1 MAPADLQDTIIL
13 GGMALTLTDK
23 IKNIPPRPGV
33 YLYKDADGRVIYVG
47 KAVSLKNRV
56 RSYFQAGARQSPK
69 VQAMLRRAADLE
81 YIVTDSEMEALILEN
96 NLIKEHRPKYN
107 VLLKDDKTYPY
118 IKVTV
123 QEEFPRVHITR
134 RVLKDG
140 ARYFGP
146 FTHAGAVNETL
157 RLLKKI
163 FPLRTCKQRE
173 LAPRERP
180 CLNYHI
186 KRCLGPCCNLVDRCA
201 YRETVNEVILFL
213 EGRQEDLMKR
223 LRQRM
228 EEAAEKLEFEKAAEL
243 RDQLLAVE
251 KIVERQ
257 KVVSTDL
264 ADQDV
269 IAMARG
275 FDEACLTVFFI
286 RGGKLIGRE
295 NYFLEGTDTLERGE
309 VMATFVQQFYNQT
322 EFVPAEILLS
332 EEIAGAPLMAA
343 WLSELR
349 GSKVTIKVPKRGDK
363 HKLVEMAAQN
373 ALLSLEQAQLERQ
386 AGRQALDG
394 ALAEL
399 MAVLGLQQPPRRMEC
414 YDISNIQGAETVASM
429 VVFED
434 GKPARDQYR
443 RFKIRTVEGPNDFA
457 SMKETITRRLSRAR
471 EEQAQVEAGEL
482 APNRAKFTRLPDLII
497 IDGGKGQLSAAREAM
512 LEQGFAHIPACGLA
526 KEEELLFAPGRPDPI
541 RLPRESRGLQMLQR
555 LRDEAH
561 RFAVTYHRKLRTKRN
576 LKSILDD
583 IEGIGPVRRRE
594 LYKAYKN
601 LDAIKQATVEE
612 LARVP
617 GMNSKA
623 AEAVYRFLREHL
635 D

>member
-1 MAPADLQDTIIL
+1 M
-13 GGMALTLTDK
+13 TLSDK

-33 YLYKDADGRVIYVG
+33 YLYKDADGQVIYVG

-56 RSYFQAGARQSPK
+56 RSYFQAGAKQAPK
-69 VQAMLRRAADLE
+69 VQAMLRRAVDLD

-96 NLIKEHRPKYN
+96 NLIKKHRPKYN

-134 RVLKDG
+134 RVVKDG

-146 FTHAGAVNETL
+146 FTHVGAVNETL

-173 LAPRERP
+173 PAPRDRP

-186 KRCLGPCCNLVDRCA
+186 RRCLGPCCNLVERPA
-201 YRETVNEVILFL
+201 YRETVNEVVLFL

-228 EEAAEKLEFEKAAEL
+228 EQAAENLEFEKAAEL

-264 ADQDV
+264 VDQDV

-295 NYFLEGTDTLERGE
+295 QYFLEGTDTLERGE

-322 EFVPAEILLS
+322 EVVPAEILLS
-332 EEIAGAPLMAA
+332 EEIEGAPLIAA

-349 GSKVTIKVPKRGDK
+349 GSKVNIKVPKRGDK
-363 HKLVEMAAQN
+363 HKLVAMAAQN
-373 ALLSLEQAQLERQ
+373 ALLSLEQTQLERQ
-386 AGRQALDG
+386 AGRQAVDG

-399 MAVLGLQQPPRRMEC
+399 MAALGLAEPPRRMEC
-414 YDISNIQGAETVASM
+414 YDISNIQGTETVASM

-434 GKPARDQYR
+434 GKPAKDQYR

-457 SMKETITRRLSRAR
+457 SMKETLSRRLSRAR
-471 EEQAQVEAGEL
+471 EEQAQVEGGEL
-482 APNRAKFTRLPDLII
+482 AANRAKFTRLPDLII

-512 LEQGFAHIPACGLA
+512 LEQGFAHIPAFGLA

-561 RFAVTYHRKLRTKRN
+561 RFAATYHRKLRTRRN
-576 LKSILDD
+576 LKSVLDE
-583 IEGIGPVRRRE
+583 IEGIGAVRRRE
-594 LYKAYKN
+594 LYQAYKS
-601 LDAIKQATVEE
+601 LEAIKQASVEE
-612 LARVP
+612 LAKVP
-617 GMNSKA
+617 GMNIKA
-623 AEAVYRFLREHL
+623 AEAVYRYFRENE
-635 D
+635 

>member
-1 MAPADLQDTIIL
+1 MPLS
-13 GGMALTLTDK
+13 DK
-23 IKNIPPRPGV
+23 IKNIPSRPGV
-33 YLYKDADGRVIYVG
+33 YLYKDQDGQVIYVG

-56 RSYFQAGARQSPK
+56 RSYFQAGAKQAPK
-69 VQAMLRRAADLE
+69 VKAMLGRAVDLDF
-81 YIVTDSEMEALILEN
+81 IVTDSEMEALILEN

-107 VLLKDDKTYPY
+107 ILLKDDKTYPY

-123 QEEFPRVHITR
+123 QEEFPRVYLTR
-134 RVLKDG
+134 RVLKDR

-146 FTHAGAVNETL
+146 FTNVGAVNETM

-163 FPLRTCKQRE
+163 FPLRTCKQRK
-173 LAPRERP
+173 LSPRDRP

-186 KRCLGPCCNLVDRCA
+186 KRCLGPCCNLVERQT
-201 YRETVNEVILFL
+201 YRETVNEVVLFL

-264 ADQDV
+264 VDQDV

-275 FDEACLTVFFI
+275 FDESCLTVFFI

-295 NYFLEGTDTLERGE
+295 HYFLEGTDTLERGE
-309 VMATFVQQFYNQT
+309 IMTTFIQQFYNQT
-322 EFVPAEILLS
+322 EFIPAEVLIS
-332 EEIAGAPLMAA
+332 EEIAKPELLRS

-349 GSKVTIKVPKRGDK
+349 GSKVTIKAPKRGDK

-373 ALLSLEQAQLERQ
+373 ALLSLEQAKLQRQ
-386 AGRQALDG
+386 ANREAVDG

-399 MAVLGLQQPPRRMEC
+399 MAALGLENPPHRMEC
-414 YDISNIQGAETVASM
+414 YDISNIQGTETVSSM
-429 VVFED
+429 VVFEE
-434 GKPARDQYR
+434 GRPKKDQYR
-443 RFKIRTVEGPNDFA
+443 RFKIRWVEGPNDFA
-457 SMKETITRRLSRAR
+457 SMHETLTRRFSRAKEEQDLLSR
-471 EEQAQVEAGEL
+471 GEL
-482 APNRAKFTRLPDLII
+482 TPKQAKFTRLPDLII
-497 IDGGKGQLSAAREAM
+497 IDGGKGQLSAARQAM
-512 LEQGFAHIPACGLA
+512 LEQGFAHIATFGLA

-541 RLPRESRGLQMLQR
+541 RLPRESKGLQMLQR

-576 LKSILDD
+576 LKSLLDEID
-583 IEGIGPVRRRE
+583 GIGAVRRRE

-601 LDAIKQATVEE
+601 LESIKQASVEE
-612 LARVP
+612 LAKIP
-617 GMNSKA
+617 GMNTKA
-623 AEAVYRFLREHL
+623 AEAVYNYFRE
-635 D
+635 

>member
-1 MAPADLQDTIIL
+1 
-13 GGMALTLTDK
+13 MALTLTDK

-33 YLYKDADGRVIYVG
+33 YLYKDADGQVIYVG

-56 RSYFQAGARQSPK
+56 RSYFQAGAKQAPK
-69 VQAMLRRAADLE
+69 VKAMLRRAVDLD

-96 NLIKEHRPKYN
+96 NLIKKHRPKYN

-134 RVLKDG
+134 RVVKDG

-173 LAPRERP
+173 PAPRDRP

-186 KRCLGPCCNLVDRCA
+186 RRCLGPCCNLVERPA
-201 YRETVNEVILFL
+201 YRETVNEVVLFL
-213 EGRQEDLMKR
+213 EGRQEDLTKR

-228 EEAAEKLEFEKAAEL
+228 EQAAENLEFEKAAEL

-264 ADQDV
+264 VDQDV

-295 NYFLEGTDTLERGE
+295 QYFLEGTDTLERGE

-322 EFVPAEILLS
+322 EVVPAEILLS
-332 EEIAGAPLMAA
+332 EEIGGAPLIAA

-349 GSKVTIKVPKRGDK
+349 GSKVNIKVPKRGDK
-363 HKLVEMAAQN
+363 HKLVAMAAQN
-373 ALLSLEQAQLERQ
+373 ALLSLEQTQLERQ
-386 AGRQALDG
+386 AGRQAVDG

-399 MAVLGLQQPPRRMEC
+399 MAALGLAEPPRRMEC
-414 YDISNIQGAETVASM
+414 YDISNIQGTETVASM

-434 GKPARDQYR
+434 GKPAKDQYR
-443 RFKIRTVEGPNDFA
+443 RFKIRTVEGSNDFA
-457 SMKETITRRLSRAR
+457 SMKETLSRRLSRAR
-471 EEQAQVEAGEL
+471 EEQAQVEGGEL
-482 APNRAKFTRLPDLII
+482 AANRAKFTRLPDLII

-512 LEQGFAHIPACGLA
+512 LEQGFAHIPAFGLA

-541 RLPRESRGLQMLQR
+541 RLPGESRGLQMLQR

-561 RFAVTYHRKLRTKRN
+561 RFAVTYHRKLRTRRN
-576 LKSILDD
+576 LKSVLDE
-583 IEGIGPVRRRE
+583 IEGIGAVRRRE
-594 LYKAYKN
+594 LYKAYKS
-601 LDAIKQATVEE
+601 LDAIKQASPEE
-612 LARVP
+612 LAKVP
-617 GMNSKA
+617 GMNIKA
-623 AEAVYRFLREHL
+623 AEAVYRFFRENE
-635 D
+635 

>member
-1 MAPADLQDTIIL
+1 M
-13 GGMALTLTDK
+13 
-23 IKNIPPRPGV
+23 
-33 YLYKDADGRVIYVG
+33 G
-47 KAVSLKNRV
+47 KAISLKNRV
-56 RSYFQAGARQSPK
+56 RSYFQTGAKHAAK
-69 VQAMLRRAADLE
+69 VQAMLRRAVDLD

-107 VLLKDDKTYPY
+107 ILLKDDKTYPY

-123 QEEFPRVHITR
+123 NEQFPRVYTTR

-140 ARYFGP
+140 AKYFGP
-146 FTHAGAVNETL
+146 FTAVGAVNETL

-163 FPLRTCKQRE
+163 FPLRTCNQRE
-173 LAPRERP
+173 LSARERP

-186 KRCLGPCCNLVDRCA
+186 KRCMGPCCNLVEPEV
-201 YRETVNEVILFL
+201 YRETVQEVVLFL

-228 EEAAEKLEFEKAAEL
+228 EEAAENLEFEKAAEL

-264 ADQDV
+264 IDQDV
-269 IAMARG
+269 VAMARG

-295 NYFLEGTDTLERGE
+295 HYFLEGTDIQDRGE
-309 VMATFVQQFYNQT
+309 VMAAFVQQFYSQT

-332 EEIAGAPLMAA
+332 EEIENEQLIAD

-349 GSKVTIKVPKRGDK
+349 GNRVHLKVPKRGDK

-373 ALLSLEQAQLERQ
+373 ALLSLEQAQLARQ
-386 AGRQALDG
+386 ANKEAVDG

-399 MAVLGLQQPPRRMEC
+399 MAALGLQEPPRRMEC
-414 YDISNIQGAETVASM
+414 FDISNIQGTETVSSM
-429 VVFED
+429 VVFEE
-434 GKPARDQYR
+434 GKPRKDQYR

-457 SMKETITRRLSRAR
+457 SMNETINRRFARAR
-471 EEQAQVEAGEL
+471 EEQALLEAGQL
-482 APNRAKFTRLPDLII
+482 DPKQAKFTRLPDVVI

-512 LEQGFAHIPACGLA
+512 LEQGFAHIATFGLA
-526 KEEELLFAPGRPDPI
+526 KEEELLFAPGRPEPI
-541 RLPRESRGLQMLQR
+541 RLPRDSRGLQMLQR

-561 RFAVTYHRKLRTKRN
+561 RFAITYHRNLRTKRN
-576 LKSILDD
+576 LKSLLDE
-583 IEGIGPVRRRE
+583 IEGIGSVRRKE

-601 LDAIKQATVEE
+601 LEAIKQATIED
-612 LARVP
+612 LAQVP
-617 GMNSKA
+617 SMNRKA
-623 AEAVYRFLREHL
+623 AEAVYNYFRES

>member
-1 MAPADLQDTIIL
+1 MA
-13 GGMALTLTDK
+13 LTDK

-33 YLYKDADGRVIYVG
+33 YIYKDADGQVIYVG
-47 KAVSLKNRV
+47 KAVSLKNRI
-56 RSYFQAGARQSPK
+56 RSYFQAGAKQAPK
-69 VQAMLRRAADLE
+69 VQAMLRRAADLD

-123 QEEFPRVHITR
+123 QERFPRVHITR
-134 RVLKDG
+134 RVVKDG

-146 FTHAGAVNETL
+146 FTHVGAVNETL

-173 LAPRERP
+173 PAARDRP

-186 KRCLGPCCNLVDRCA
+186 RRCLGPCCNLVEA
-201 YRETVNEVILFL
+201 ATYRETANEVVLFL
-213 EGRQEDLMKR
+213 EGRQEVLMKR

-228 EEAAEKLEFEKAAEL
+228 EQAAENLEFEKAAEL

-251 KIVERQ
+251 KVVERQ
-257 KVVSTDL
+257 KVVSADL
-264 ADQDV
+264 VDQDV

-295 NYFLEGTDTLERGE
+295 HYFLEGTDTLERGA

-322 EFVPAEILLS
+322 EYVPAEILLS
-332 EEIAGAPLMAA
+332 EEIADAPLLAA
-343 WLSELR
+343 WLTELR
-349 GSKVTIKVPKRGDK
+349 GSKVSIKIPKRGDK

-373 ALLSLEQAQLERQ
+373 ALLSLEQSQLERQ
-386 AGRQALDG
+386 AGRDAVDG

-399 MAVLGLQQPPRRMEC
+399 MAALGLEQPPRRLEC
-414 YDISNIQGAETVASM
+414 YDISNIQGTETVASM

-434 GKPARDQYR
+434 GKPAKDQYR

-457 SMKETITRRLSRAR
+457 SMKETLNRRLSRAK

-482 APNRAKFTRLPDLII
+482 AANRAKFTHLPDVIM

-512 LEQGFAHIPACGLA
+512 LEQGFACIPTFGLA
-526 KEEELLFAPGRPDPI
+526 KEEELLFAPGRPAPI

-561 RFAVTYHRKLRTKRN
+561 RFAVTYHRKLRTQRN
-576 LKSILDD
+576 LKSVLDE
-583 IEGIGPVRRRE
+583 IEGIGAVRRRE

-601 LDAIKQATVEE
+601 LEAIKQASVAD
-612 LARVP
+612 LAQVP
-617 GMNSKA
+617 GMNTKA
-623 AEAVYRFLREHL
+623 AEAVYRYFRE
-635 D
+635 

>member
-1 MAPADLQDTIIL
+1 MHDTIIL
-13 GGMALTLTDK
+13 GGMALTLSDK

-33 YLYKDADGRVIYVG
+33 YLYKDADGQVIYVG

-56 RSYFQAGARQSPK
+56 RSYFQAGAKQAPK
-69 VQAMLRRAADLE
+69 VQAMLRRAVDLD

-96 NLIKEHRPKYN
+96 NLIKKHRPKYN

-134 RVLKDG
+134 RVVKDG

-146 FTHAGAVNETL
+146 FTHVGAVNETL

-173 LAPRERP
+173 PAPRDRP

-186 KRCLGPCCNLVDRCA
+186 RRCLGPCCNLVERPA
-201 YRETVNEVILFL
+201 YRETVNEVVLFL
-213 EGRQEDLMKR
+213 EGRQEDLTKR

-228 EEAAEKLEFEKAAEL
+228 EQAAENLEFEKAAEL

-264 ADQDV
+264 VDQDV

-295 NYFLEGTDTLERGE
+295 QYFLEGTDTLERGE

-322 EFVPAEILLS
+322 EVVPAEILLS
-332 EEIAGAPLMAA
+332 EEIEGAPLIAA

-349 GSKVTIKVPKRGDK
+349 GSKVNIKVPKRGDK
-363 HKLVEMAAQN
+363 HKLVAMAAQN
-373 ALLSLEQAQLERQ
+373 ALLSLEQTQLERQ
-386 AGRQALDG
+386 AGRQAVDG

-399 MAVLGLQQPPRRMEC
+399 MAALGLAEPPRRMEC
-414 YDISNIQGAETVASM
+414 YDISNIQGTETVASM

-434 GKPARDQYR
+434 GKPAKDQYR

-457 SMKETITRRLSRAR
+457 SMKETLSRRLSRAR
-471 EEQAQVEAGEL
+471 EEQAQVEGGEL
-482 APNRAKFTRLPDLII
+482 AANRAKFTRLPDLII

-512 LEQGFAHIPACGLA
+512 LEQGFAHIPAFGLA

-541 RLPRESRGLQMLQR
+541 RLPGESRGLQMLQR

-561 RFAVTYHRKLRTKRN
+561 RFAVTYHRKLRTRRN
-576 LKSILDD
+576 LKSVLDE
-583 IEGIGPVRRRE
+583 IEGIGAVRRRE
-594 LYKAYKN
+594 LYKAYKS
-601 LDAIKQATVEE
+601 LDAIKQASPEE
-612 LARVP
+612 LAKVP
-617 GMNSKA
+617 GMNIKA
-623 AEAVYRFLREHL
+623 AEAVYRYLKENE
-635 D
+635 

>member
-1 MAPADLQDTIIL
+1 MA
-13 GGMALTLTDK
+13 LTDK
-23 IKNIPPRPGV
+23 IKNIPARPGV
-33 YLYKDADGRVIYVG
+33 YLYKDEEDRIIYVG

-56 RSYFQAGARQSPK
+56 RSYFQSGDQSPK
-69 VQAMLRRAADLE
+69 VKAMLKRAVDIE
-81 YIVTDSEMEALILEN
+81 YIVTDSEVEALILEN

-118 IKVTV
+118 IKITL
-123 QEEFPRVHITR
+123 QEEFPRLVITR
-134 RVLKDG
+134 RVIKDG

-146 FTHAGAVNETL
+146 FTNVGAVNETI

-173 LAPRERP
+173 LAPRDRP
-180 CLNYHI
+180 CLNFHI
-186 KRCLGPCCNLVDRCA
+186 KRCLGPCCNLVDRA
-201 YRETVNEVILFL
+201 RYRDMVNEVVLFL
-213 EGRQEDLMKR
+213 EGRQEDLIKR
-223 LRQRM
+223 LRRRM
-228 EEAAEKLEFEKAAEL
+228 EEAAENLEFEKAAEL
-243 RDQLLAVE
+243 RDQLLAIE
-251 KIVERQ
+251 KVVERQ

-264 ADQDV
+264 VDQDV

-275 FDEACLTVFFI
+275 FDEACLTVFFV

-295 NYFLEGTDTLERGE
+295 PYFLEGTDNMERGE
-309 VMATFVQQFYNQT
+309 VMSSFIQRFYSQT

-332 EEIAGAPLMAA
+332 EDIEDKQLIST
-343 WLSELR
+343 WLSGLR
-349 GSKVTIKVPKRGDK
+349 GSKVTIKVPQRGDK

-386 AGRQALDG
+386 AGRDAIDG

-399 MAVLGLQQPPRRMEC
+399 TAALGLERPPRRMEC
-414 YDISNIQGAETVASM
+414 YDISNTQGTESVASM
-429 VVFED
+429 VVFEE
-434 GKPARDQYR
+434 GKPAKDQYR

-457 SMKETITRRLSRAR
+457 SMKETLSRRLAKAR
-471 EEQAQVEAGEL
+471 EEQTLIDAGQL
-482 APNRAKFTRLPDLII
+482 PAGRAKFSRLPDLII

-512 LEQGFAHIPACGLA
+512 LEQGFAHIPTFGLA

-561 RFAVTYHRKLRTKRN
+561 RFAITYHRQLRKKRN
-576 LKSILDD
+576 LKSVLDE

-594 LYKAYKN
+594 LYKAYKT
-601 LDAIKQATVEE
+601 LEAIKQASVEE

-617 GMNSKA
+617 GMNSKS
-623 AEAVYRFLREHL
+623 AEAVYRYFREET
-635 D
+635 

>member
-1 MAPADLQDTIIL
+1 M
-13 GGMALTLTDK
+13 TLSDK

-33 YLYKDADGRVIYVG
+33 YLFKDADGRVIYVG

-56 RSYFQAGARQSPK
+56 RSYFQAGAKQAPK
-69 VQAMLRRAADLE
+69 VKAMLRRAVDLD

-96 NLIKEHRPKYN
+96 NLIKKHRSKYN

-134 RVLKDG
+134 RVVKDG

-146 FTHAGAVNETL
+146 FTHVGAVNETL

-173 LAPRERP
+173 PAPRDRP

-186 KRCLGPCCNLVDRCA
+186 RRCLGPCCNLVERPA
-201 YRETVNEVILFL
+201 YRETVNEVVLFL
-213 EGRQEDLMKR
+213 EGRQEDLTKR

-228 EEAAEKLEFEKAAEL
+228 EQAAENLEFEKAAEL

-264 ADQDV
+264 VDQDV

-295 NYFLEGTDTLERGE
+295 QYFLEGTDTLERGE

-322 EFVPAEILLS
+322 EVVPAEILLS
-332 EEIAGAPLMAA
+332 EEIGGAPLIAA

-349 GSKVTIKVPKRGDK
+349 GSKVNIKVPKRGDK
-363 HKLVEMAAQN
+363 HKLVAMAAQN
-373 ALLSLEQAQLERQ
+373 ALLSLEQTQLERQ
-386 AGRQALDG
+386 AGRQAVDG

-399 MAVLGLQQPPRRMEC
+399 MAALGLAEPPRRMEC
-414 YDISNIQGAETVASM
+414 YDISNIQGTETVASM

-434 GKPARDQYR
+434 GKPAKDQYR
-443 RFKIRTVEGPNDFA
+443 RFKIRTVEGSNDFA
-457 SMKETITRRLSRAR
+457 SMKETLSRRLSRAR
-471 EEQAQVEAGEL
+471 EEQAQVEGGEL
-482 APNRAKFTRLPDLII
+482 AANRAKFTRLPDLII

-512 LEQGFAHIPACGLA
+512 LEQGFAHIPAFGLA

-541 RLPRESRGLQMLQR
+541 RLPGESRGLQMLQR

-561 RFAVTYHRKLRTKRN
+561 RFAATYHRKLRTRRN
-576 LKSILDD
+576 LKSVLDE
-583 IEGIGPVRRRE
+583 IEGIGAVRRRE
-594 LYKAYKN
+594 LYKAYKS
-601 LDAIKQATVEE
+601 LDAIKQASPAE
-612 LARVP
+612 LAKVP
-617 GMNSKA
+617 GMNIKA
-623 AEAVYRFLREHL
+623 AEAVYRFFRENE
-635 D
+635 

>member
-1 MAPADLQDTIIL
+1 M
-13 GGMALTLTDK
+13 TLADK
-23 IKNIPPRPGV
+23 IKNIPARPGV
-33 YLYKDADGRVIYVG
+33 YLYKDEAGQVIYVG

-118 IKVTV
+118 IKVTL
-123 QEEFPRVHITR
+123 QEEFPRVHVTR

-146 FTHAGAVNETL
+146 FTSAGAVNETL

-163 FPLRTCKQRE
+163 FPLRSCQQRQPAGR
-173 LAPRERP
+173 LRP

-186 KRCLGPCCNLVDRCA
+186 KRCLGPCCNLVDRA
-201 YRETVNEVILFL
+201 TYLETVKEVVLFL
-213 EGRQEDLMKR
+213 EGRQEDLIKR
-223 LRQRM
+223 LRRRM
-228 EEAAEKLEFEKAAEL
+228 EEAAADLEFEKAAEL
-243 RDQLLAVE
+243 RDQLQAVE

-257 KVVSTDL
+257 KVVSTDPV
-264 ADQDV
+264 DQDV

-295 NYFLEGTDTLERGE
+295 NYFLEGTDARERGE
-309 VMATFVQQFYNQT
+309 VMAAFVQQFYNQT
-322 EFVPAEILLS
+322 EFVPGEILLS
-332 EEIAGAPLMAA
+332 EEIAGADLVAA

-349 GSKVTIKVPKRGDK
+349 GGKVNIKVPQRGDK
-363 HKLVEMAAQN
+363 HKLVAMAAQN
-373 ALLSLEQAQLERQ
+373 ALLALEQSRLERQ
-386 AGRQALDG
+386 ADQQAVTDALG
-394 ALAEL
+394 ELAAALAL
-399 MAVLGLQQPPRRMEC
+399 PQPPRRLEC

-434 GKPARDQYR
+434 GKPARRQYR

-457 SMKETITRRLSRAR
+457 AMQEAVSRRLARYR
-471 EEQAQVEAGEL
+471 EEQQQLAAGTL
-482 APNRAKFTRLPDLII
+482 AVHQAKFSSLPDLII
-497 IDGGKGQLSAAREAM
+497 IDGGKGQLAAARQAM
-512 LEQGFAHIPACGLA
+512 AAQGFAHIPAFGLA
-526 KEEELLFAPGRPDPI
+526 KEEELLFAPGRPEAI
-541 RLPRESRGLQMLQR
+541 RLPRESRALQLLQR

-561 RFAVTYHRKLRTKRN
+561 RFAVTYHRQLRSKRN
-576 LKSILDD
+576 LKSILDE

-594 LYKAYKN
+594 LYKAFAN
-601 LDAIKQATVEE
+601 LDAIKQASLEE

-617 GMNSKA
+617 GMNKKA
-623 AEAVYRFLREHL
+623 AEAVYLFLREQS
-635 D
+635 

>member
-1 MAPADLQDTIIL
+1 M
-13 GGMALTLTDK
+13 TLSDK

-33 YLYKDADGRVIYVG
+33 YLFKDADGRVIYVG

-56 RSYFQAGARQSPK
+56 RSYFQAGAKQAPK
-69 VQAMLRRAADLE
+69 VKAMLRRAVDLD

-96 NLIKEHRPKYN
+96 NLIKKHRPKYN

-134 RVLKDG
+134 RVVKDG

-146 FTHAGAVNETL
+146 FTHVGAVNETL

-173 LAPRERP
+173 PAPRDRP

-186 KRCLGPCCNLVDRCA
+186 RRCLGPCCNLVERPA
-201 YRETVNEVILFL
+201 YRETVNEVVLFL
-213 EGRQEDLMKR
+213 EGRQEDLTKR

-228 EEAAEKLEFEKAAEL
+228 EQAAENLEFEKAAEL

-264 ADQDV
+264 VDQDV

-295 NYFLEGTDTLERGE
+295 QYFLEGTDTLERGE

-322 EFVPAEILLS
+322 EVVPAEILLS
-332 EEIAGAPLMAA
+332 EEIGGAPLIAA

-349 GSKVTIKVPKRGDK
+349 GSKVNIKVPKRGDK
-363 HKLVEMAAQN
+363 HKLVAMAAQN
-373 ALLSLEQAQLERQ
+373 ALLSLEQTQLERQ
-386 AGRQALDG
+386 AGRQAVDG

-399 MAVLGLQQPPRRMEC
+399 MAALGLAEPPRRMEC
-414 YDISNIQGAETVASM
+414 YDISNIQGTETVASM

-434 GKPARDQYR
+434 GKPAKDQYR
-443 RFKIRTVEGPNDFA
+443 RFKIRTVEGSNDFA
-457 SMKETITRRLSRAR
+457 SMKETLSRRLSRAR
-471 EEQAQVEAGEL
+471 EEQAQVEGGEL
-482 APNRAKFTRLPDLII
+482 AANRAKFTRLPDLII

-512 LEQGFAHIPACGLA
+512 LEQGFAHIPAFGLA

-541 RLPRESRGLQMLQR
+541 RLPGESRGLQMLQR

-561 RFAVTYHRKLRTKRN
+561 RFAATYHRKLRTRRN
-576 LKSILDD
+576 LKSVLDE
-583 IEGIGPVRRRE
+583 IEGIGAVRRRE
-594 LYKAYKN
+594 LYKAYKS
-601 LDAIKQATVEE
+601 LDAIKQASPAE
-612 LARVP
+612 LAKVP
-617 GMNSKA
+617 GMNIKA
-623 AEAVYRFLREHL
+623 AEAVYRFFRENE
-635 D
+635 

>member
-1 MAPADLQDTIIL
+1 MLAE
-13 GGMALTLTDK
+13 K
-23 IKNIPPRPGV
+23 SKNIPARPGV
-33 YLYKDADGRVIYVG
+33 YLYKDEDGRVIYVG

-56 RSYFQAGARQSPK
+56 RSYFQNGAKQAAK
-69 VQAMLRRAADLE
+69 VQAMLKKAVDLE

-107 VLLKDDKTYPY
+107 ILLKDDKTYPY
-118 IKVTV
+118 IKVSV
-123 QEEFPRVHITR
+123 NEDFPRVYTTR

-140 ARYFGP
+140 AKYFGP
-146 FTHAGAVNETL
+146 FTQVGAVNETL

-173 LAPRERP
+173 LTPRERP

-186 KRCLGPCCNLVDRCA
+186 KRCLGPCCNLIERNL
-201 YRETVNEVILFL
+201 YRETVQEVVLFL
-213 EGRQEDLMKR
+213 EGRQEDLVKR

-228 EEAAEKLEFEKAAEL
+228 AEAAENLEFERAAEL

-257 KVVSTDL
+257 KIVSTDL
-264 ADQDV
+264 VDQDV

-275 FDEACLTVFFI
+275 FDEACLMVFFI

-295 NYFLEGTDTLERGE
+295 HYFLEGTDTLERGE
-309 VMATFVQQFYNQT
+309 IMTIFVQQFYNQT
-322 EFVPAEILLS
+322 EFVPVEILLS
-332 EEIAGAPLMAA
+332 EEIQDEKLISD

-349 GSKVTIKVPKRGDK
+349 ARRVQIKTPKRGDK

-373 ALLSLEQAQLERQ
+373 ALLTLEQAQLARQ
-386 AGRQALDG
+386 AGREAVDG

-399 MAVLGLQQPPRRMEC
+399 MAALGLQQPPQRLEC
-414 YDISNIQGAETVASM
+414 YDISNIQGTETVASM
-429 VVFED
+429 VVFEG
-434 GKPARDQYR
+434 GKPAKDQYR

-457 SMKETITRRLSRAR
+457 SMKETIGRRFSRAK
-471 EEQAQVEAGEL
+471 EEQALLERGEL
-482 APNRAKFTRLPDLII
+482 TAKQAKFTRLPDVVI

-512 LEQGFAHIPACGLA
+512 LEQGFAHIATFGLA

-561 RFAVTYHRKLRTKRN
+561 RFAVTYHRKLRSQRN
-576 LKSILDD
+576 LKSVLDE
-583 IEGIGPVRRRE
+583 IEGIGAVRRRE

-601 LDAIKQATVEE
+601 LDAIKNASVEE
-612 LARVP
+612 LAKIP
-617 GMNSKA
+617 SMNTRA
-623 AEAVYRFLREHL
+623 AEAVYEYFRSE
-635 D
+635 

>member
-1 MAPADLQDTIIL
+1 MA
-13 GGMALTLTDK
+13 LTDK
-23 IKNIPPRPGV
+23 IKNIPARPGV
-33 YLYKDADGRVIYVG
+33 YLYKDEEDRIIYVG

-56 RSYFQAGARQSPK
+56 RSYFQSGDQSPK
-69 VQAMLRRAADLE
+69 VKAMLKRAVDIE
-81 YIVTDSEMEALILEN
+81 YIVTDSEVEALILEN

-118 IKVTV
+118 IKITL
-123 QEEFPRVHITR
+123 QEEFPRLVITR
-134 RVLKDG
+134 RVIKDG

-146 FTHAGAVNETL
+146 FTNVGAVNETI

-173 LAPRERP
+173 LAPRDRP
-180 CLNYHI
+180 CLNFHI
-186 KRCLGPCCNLVDRCA
+186 KRCLGPCCNLVDRA
-201 YRETVNEVILFL
+201 RYRDMVNEVVLFL
-213 EGRQEDLMKR
+213 EGRQEDLIKR
-223 LRQRM
+223 LRLRM
-228 EEAAEKLEFEKAAEL
+228 EEAAENLEFEKAAEL
-243 RDQLLAVE
+243 RDQLLAIE
-251 KIVERQ
+251 KVVERQ

-264 ADQDV
+264 VDQDV

-275 FDEACLTVFFI
+275 FDEACLTVFFV

-295 NYFLEGTDTLERGE
+295 PYFLEGTDNMERGE
-309 VMATFVQQFYNQT
+309 VMSSFIQRFYSQT

-332 EEIAGAPLMAA
+332 EDIEDKQLIST
-343 WLSELR
+343 WLSGLR
-349 GSKVTIKVPKRGDK
+349 GSKVTIKVPQRGDK

-386 AGRQALDG
+386 AGRDAIDG

-399 MAVLGLQQPPRRMEC
+399 TAALGLERPPRRMEC
-414 YDISNIQGAETVASM
+414 YDISNTQGTESVASM
-429 VVFED
+429 VVFEE
-434 GKPARDQYR
+434 GKPAKDQYR

-457 SMKETITRRLSRAR
+457 SMKETLSRRLAKAR
-471 EEQAQVEAGEL
+471 EEQTLIDAGQL
-482 APNRAKFTRLPDLII
+482 PAGRAKFSRLPDLII

-512 LEQGFAHIPACGLA
+512 LEQGFAHIPTFGLA

-561 RFAVTYHRKLRTKRN
+561 RFAVTYHRQLRKKRN
-576 LKSILDD
+576 LKSVLDE

-594 LYKAYKN
+594 LYKAYKT
-601 LDAIKQATVEE
+601 LEAIKQASVEE

-617 GMNSKA
+617 GMNSKS
-623 AEAVYRFLREHL
+623 AEAVYRYFREET
-635 D
+635 

>member
-1 MAPADLQDTIIL
+1 M
-13 GGMALTLTDK
+13 TLSDK

-33 YLYKDADGRVIYVG
+33 YLYKDADGQVIYVG

-56 RSYFQAGARQSPK
+56 RSYFQAGAKQAPK
-69 VQAMLRRAADLE
+69 VKAMLRRAVDLD

-96 NLIKEHRPKYN
+96 NLIKKHRPKYN

-134 RVLKDG
+134 RVVKDG

-146 FTHAGAVNETL
+146 FTHVGAVNETL

-173 LAPRERP
+173 PAPRDRP

-186 KRCLGPCCNLVDRCA
+186 RRCLGPCCNLVERPA
-201 YRETVNEVILFL
+201 YRETVNEVVLFL
-213 EGRQEDLMKR
+213 EGRQEDLTKR

-228 EEAAEKLEFEKAAEL
+228 EQAAENLEFEKAAEL

-264 ADQDV
+264 VDQDV

-295 NYFLEGTDTLERGE
+295 QYFLEGTDTLERGE

-322 EFVPAEILLS
+322 EVVPAEILLS
-332 EEIAGAPLMAA
+332 EEIGGAPLIAA

-349 GSKVTIKVPKRGDK
+349 GSKVNIKVPKRGDK
-363 HKLVEMAAQN
+363 HKLVAMAAQN
-373 ALLSLEQAQLERQ
+373 ALLSLEQTQLERQ
-386 AGRQALDG
+386 AGRQAVDG

-399 MAVLGLQQPPRRMEC
+399 MAALGLAEPPRRMEC
-414 YDISNIQGAETVASM
+414 YDISNIQGTETVASM

-434 GKPARDQYR
+434 GKPAKDQYR
-443 RFKIRTVEGPNDFA
+443 RFKIRTVEGSNDFA
-457 SMKETITRRLSRAR
+457 SMKETLSRRLSRAR
-471 EEQAQVEAGEL
+471 EEQAQVEGGEL
-482 APNRAKFTRLPDLII
+482 AANRAKFTRLPDLII

-512 LEQGFAHIPACGLA
+512 LEQGFAHIPAFGLA

-541 RLPRESRGLQMLQR
+541 RLPGESRGLQMLQR

-561 RFAVTYHRKLRTKRN
+561 RFAATYHRKLRTRRN
-576 LKSILDD
+576 LKSVLDE
-583 IEGIGPVRRRE
+583 IEGIGAVRRRE
-594 LYKAYKN
+594 LYKAYKS
-601 LDAIKQATVEE
+601 LDAIKQASPAE
-612 LARVP
+612 LAKVP
-617 GMNSKA
+617 GMNIKA
-623 AEAVYRFLREHL
+623 AEAVYRFFRENE
-635 D
+635 

>member
-1 MAPADLQDTIIL
+1 LA
-13 GGMALTLTDK
+13 LTDK
-23 IKNIPPRPGV
+23 IKNIPARPGV
-33 YLYKDADGRVIYVG
+33 YLYKDEEDRIIYVG

-56 RSYFQAGARQSPK
+56 RSYFQSGDQSPK
-69 VQAMLRRAADLE
+69 VKAMLKRAVDIE
-81 YIVTDSEMEALILEN
+81 YIVTDSEVEALILEN

-118 IKVTV
+118 IKITL
-123 QEEFPRVHITR
+123 QEEFPRLVITR
-134 RVLKDG
+134 RVIKDG

-146 FTHAGAVNETL
+146 FTNVGAVNETI

-173 LAPRERP
+173 LAPRDRP
-180 CLNYHI
+180 CLNFHI
-186 KRCLGPCCNLVDRCA
+186 KRCLGPCCNLVDRA
-201 YRETVNEVILFL
+201 RYRDMVNEVVLFL
-213 EGRQEDLMKR
+213 EGRQEDLIKR
-223 LRQRM
+223 LRLRM
-228 EEAAEKLEFEKAAEL
+228 EEAAENLEFEKAAEL
-243 RDQLLAVE
+243 RDQLLAIE
-251 KIVERQ
+251 KVVERQ

-264 ADQDV
+264 VDQDV

-275 FDEACLTVFFI
+275 FDEACLTVFFV

-295 NYFLEGTDTLERGE
+295 PYFLEGTDNMERGE
-309 VMATFVQQFYNQT
+309 VMSSFIQRFYSQT

-332 EEIAGAPLMAA
+332 EDIEDKQLIST
-343 WLSELR
+343 WLSGLR
-349 GSKVTIKVPKRGDK
+349 GSKVTIKVPQRGDK

-386 AGRQALDG
+386 AGRDAIDG

-399 MAVLGLQQPPRRMEC
+399 TAALGLERPPRRMEC
-414 YDISNIQGAETVASM
+414 YDISNTQGTESVASM
-429 VVFED
+429 VVFEE
-434 GKPARDQYR
+434 GKPAKDQYR

-457 SMKETITRRLSRAR
+457 SMKETLSRRLAKAR
-471 EEQAQVEAGEL
+471 EEQTLIDAGQL
-482 APNRAKFTRLPDLII
+482 PAGRAKFSRLPDLII

-512 LEQGFAHIPACGLA
+512 LEQGFAHIPTFGLA

-561 RFAVTYHRKLRTKRN
+561 RFAVTYHRQLRKKRN
-576 LKSILDD
+576 LKSVLDE

-594 LYKAYKN
+594 LYKAYKT
-601 LDAIKQATVEE
+601 LEAIKQASVEE

-617 GMNSKA
+617 GMNSKS
-623 AEAVYRFLREHL
+623 AEAVYRYFREET
-635 D
+635 

>member
-1 MAPADLQDTIIL
+1 M
-13 GGMALTLTDK
+13 TLSDK

-56 RSYFQAGARQSPK
+56 RSYFQAGAKQAPK
-69 VQAMLRRAADLE
+69 VKAMLRRAVDLD

-96 NLIKEHRPKYN
+96 NLIKKHRPKYN

-134 RVLKDG
+134 RVVKDG

-146 FTHAGAVNETL
+146 FTHVGAVNETL

-173 LAPRERP
+173 PAPRDRP

-186 KRCLGPCCNLVDRCA
+186 RRCLGPCCNLVERPA
-201 YRETVNEVILFL
+201 YRETVNEVVLFL
-213 EGRQEDLMKR
+213 EGRQEDSMKR

-228 EEAAEKLEFEKAAEL
+228 EQAAENLEFEKAAEL

-264 ADQDV
+264 VDQDV

-295 NYFLEGTDTLERGE
+295 QYFLEGTDTLERGE

-322 EFVPAEILLS
+322 EVVPAEILLS
-332 EEIAGAPLMAA
+332 EEIEGASLIAA

-349 GSKVTIKVPKRGDK
+349 GSKVNIKVPKRGDK
-363 HKLVEMAAQN
+363 HKLVAMAAQN
-373 ALLSLEQAQLERQ
+373 ALLSLEQTQLERQ
-386 AGRQALDG
+386 AGRQAVDG

-399 MAVLGLQQPPRRMEC
+399 MAALGLAEPPRRMEC
-414 YDISNIQGAETVASM
+414 YDISNIQGTETVASM

-434 GKPARDQYR
+434 GKPAKDQYR

-457 SMKETITRRLSRAR
+457 SMKETLSRRLSRAR
-471 EEQAQVEAGEL
+471 EEQAQVEGGEL
-482 APNRAKFTRLPDLII
+482 AANRAKFTRLPDLII

-512 LEQGFAHIPACGLA
+512 LEQGFAHIPAFGLA

-541 RLPRESRGLQMLQR
+541 RLPGESRGLQMLQR

-561 RFAVTYHRKLRTKRN
+561 RFAVTYHRKLRTRRN
-576 LKSILDD
+576 LKSVLDE
-583 IEGIGPVRRRE
+583 IEGIGAVRRRE
-594 LYKAYKN
+594 LYKAYKS
-601 LDAIKQATVEE
+601 LDAIKQASPEE
-612 LARVP
+612 LAKVP
-617 GMNSKA
+617 GMNIKA
-623 AEAVYRFLREHL
+623 AEAVYRFFRENE
-635 D
+635 

>member
-1 MAPADLQDTIIL
+1 M
-13 GGMALTLTDK
+13 
-23 IKNIPPRPGV
+23 
-33 YLYKDADGRVIYVG
+33 G

-56 RSYFQAGARQSPK
+56 RSYFQAGAKQAPK
-69 VQAMLRRAADLE
+69 VKAMLGRAVDLDF
-81 YIVTDSEMEALILEN
+81 IVTDSEMEALILEN

-107 VLLKDDKTYPY
+107 ILLKDDKTYPY

-123 QEEFPRVHITR
+123 QEEFPRVYLTR
-134 RVLKDG
+134 RVLKDR

-146 FTHAGAVNETL
+146 FTNVGAVNETM

-163 FPLRTCKQRE
+163 FPLRTCKQRK
-173 LAPRERP
+173 LSPRDRP

-186 KRCLGPCCNLVDRCA
+186 KRCLGPCCNLVERQT
-201 YRETVNEVILFL
+201 YRETVNEVVLFL

-264 ADQDV
+264 VDQDV

-275 FDEACLTVFFI
+275 FDESCLTVFFI

-295 NYFLEGTDTLERGE
+295 HYFLEGTDTLERGE
-309 VMATFVQQFYNQT
+309 IMTTFIQQFYNQT
-322 EFVPAEILLS
+322 EFIPAEVLIS
-332 EEIAGAPLMAA
+332 EEIAKPELLRS

-349 GSKVTIKVPKRGDK
+349 GSKVTIKAPKRGDK

-373 ALLSLEQAQLERQ
+373 ALLSLEQAKLQRQ
-386 AGRQALDG
+386 ANREAVDG

-399 MAVLGLQQPPRRMEC
+399 MAALGLENPPHRMEC
-414 YDISNIQGAETVASM
+414 YDISNIQGTETVSSM
-429 VVFED
+429 VVFEE
-434 GKPARDQYR
+434 GRPKKDQYR
-443 RFKIRTVEGPNDFA
+443 RFKIRWVEGPNDFA
-457 SMKETITRRLSRAR
+457 SMHETLTRRFSRAKEEQDLLSR
-471 EEQAQVEAGEL
+471 GEL
-482 APNRAKFTRLPDLII
+482 TPKQAKFTRLPDLII
-497 IDGGKGQLSAAREAM
+497 IDGGKGQLSAARQAM
-512 LEQGFAHIPACGLA
+512 LEQGFAHIATFGLA

-541 RLPRESRGLQMLQR
+541 RLPRESKGLQMLQR

-576 LKSILDD
+576 LKSLLDEID
-583 IEGIGPVRRRE
+583 GIGAVRRRE

-601 LDAIKQATVEE
+601 LESIKQASVEE
-612 LARVP
+612 LAKIP
-617 GMNSKA
+617 GMNTKA
-623 AEAVYRFLREHL
+623 AEAVYNYFRE
-635 D
+635 

>member
-1 MAPADLQDTIIL
+1 M
-13 GGMALTLTDK
+13 TLSDK

-33 YLYKDADGRVIYVG
+33 YLFKDADGRVIYVG

-56 RSYFQAGARQSPK
+56 RSYFQAGAKQAPK
-69 VQAMLRRAADLE
+69 VQAMLRRAVDLD

-96 NLIKEHRPKYN
+96 NLIKKHRPKYN

-134 RVLKDG
+134 RVVKDG

-146 FTHAGAVNETL
+146 FTHVGAVNETL

-173 LAPRERP
+173 PAPRDRP

-186 KRCLGPCCNLVDRCA
+186 RRCLGPCCNLVERPA
-201 YRETVNEVILFL
+201 YRETVNEVVLFL
-213 EGRQEDLMKR
+213 EGRQEDLTKR

-228 EEAAEKLEFEKAAEL
+228 EQAAENLEFEKAAEL

-264 ADQDV
+264 VDQDV

-295 NYFLEGTDTLERGE
+295 QYFLEGTDTLERGE

-322 EFVPAEILLS
+322 EVVPAEILLS
-332 EEIAGAPLMAA
+332 EEIEGAPLIAA

-349 GSKVTIKVPKRGDK
+349 GSKVNIKVPKRGDK
-363 HKLVEMAAQN
+363 HKLVAMAAQN
-373 ALLSLEQAQLERQ
+373 ALLSLEQTQLERQ
-386 AGRQALDG
+386 AGRQAVDG

-399 MAVLGLQQPPRRMEC
+399 MAALGLAEPPRRMEC
-414 YDISNIQGAETVASM
+414 YDISNIQGTETVASM

-434 GKPARDQYR
+434 GKPAKDQYR

-457 SMKETITRRLSRAR
+457 SMKETLSRRLSRAR
-471 EEQAQVEAGEL
+471 EEQAQVEGGEL
-482 APNRAKFTRLPDLII
+482 AANRAKFTRLPDLII

-512 LEQGFAHIPACGLA
+512 LEQGFAHIPAFGLA

-541 RLPRESRGLQMLQR
+541 RLPGESRGLQMLQR

-561 RFAVTYHRKLRTKRN
+561 RFAATYHRKLRTRRN
-576 LKSILDD
+576 LKSVLDE
-583 IEGIGPVRRRE
+583 IEGIGAVRRRE
-594 LYKAYKN
+594 LYKAYKS
-601 LDAIKQATVEE
+601 LDAIKQASPAE
-612 LARVP
+612 LAKVP
-617 GMNSKA
+617 GMNIKA
-623 AEAVYRFLREHL
+623 AEAVYRFFRENE
-635 D
+635 

>member
-1 MAPADLQDTIIL
+1 M
-13 GGMALTLTDK
+13 TLTDK

-33 YLYKDADGRVIYVG
+33 YLYKDADGQVIYVG

-56 RSYFQAGARQSPK
+56 RSYFQAGAKQAPK
-69 VQAMLRRAADLE
+69 VKAMLRRAVDLD

-96 NLIKEHRPKYN
+96 NLIKKHRPKYN

-134 RVLKDG
+134 RVVKDG

-173 LAPRERP
+173 PAPRDRP

-186 KRCLGPCCNLVDRCA
+186 RRCLGPCCNLVERPA
-201 YRETVNEVILFL
+201 YRETVNEVVLFL
-213 EGRQEDLMKR
+213 EGRQEDLTKR

-228 EEAAEKLEFEKAAEL
+228 EQAAENLEFEKAAEL

-264 ADQDV
+264 VDQDV

-295 NYFLEGTDTLERGE
+295 QYFLEGTDTLERGE

-322 EFVPAEILLS
+322 EVVPAEILLS
-332 EEIAGAPLMAA
+332 EEIGGAPLIAA

-349 GSKVTIKVPKRGDK
+349 GSKVNIKVPKRGDK
-363 HKLVEMAAQN
+363 HKLVAMAAQN
-373 ALLSLEQAQLERQ
+373 ALLSLEQTQLERQ
-386 AGRQALDG
+386 AGRQAVDG

-399 MAVLGLQQPPRRMEC
+399 MAALGLAEPPRRMEC
-414 YDISNIQGAETVASM
+414 YDISNIQGTETVASM

-434 GKPARDQYR
+434 GKPAKDQYR
-443 RFKIRTVEGPNDFA
+443 RFKIRTVEGSNDFA
-457 SMKETITRRLSRAR
+457 SMKETLSRRLSRAR
-471 EEQAQVEAGEL
+471 EEQAQVEGGEL
-482 APNRAKFTRLPDLII
+482 AANRAKFTRLPDLII

-512 LEQGFAHIPACGLA
+512 LEQGFAHIPAFGLA

-541 RLPRESRGLQMLQR
+541 RLPGESRGLQMLQR

-561 RFAVTYHRKLRTKRN
+561 RFAVTYHRKLRTRRN
-576 LKSILDD
+576 LKSVLDE
-583 IEGIGPVRRRE
+583 IEGIGAVRRRE
-594 LYKAYKN
+594 LYKAYKS
-601 LDAIKQATVEE
+601 LDAIKQASPEE
-612 LARVP
+612 LAKVP
-617 GMNSKA
+617 GMNIKA
-623 AEAVYRFLREHL
+623 AEAVYRFFRENE
-635 D
+635 

>member
-1 MAPADLQDTIIL
+1 MA
-13 GGMALTLTDK
+13 LTDK
-23 IKNIPPRPGV
+23 IKNIPARPGV
-33 YLYKDADGRVIYVG
+33 YLYKDEEDRIIYVG

-56 RSYFQAGARQSPK
+56 RSYFQSGDQSPK
-69 VQAMLRRAADLE
+69 VKAMLKRAVDIE
-81 YIVTDSEMEALILEN
+81 YIVTDSEVEALILEN

-118 IKVTV
+118 IKITL
-123 QEEFPRVHITR
+123 QEEFPRLVITR
-134 RVLKDG
+134 RVIKDG

-146 FTHAGAVNETL
+146 FTNVGAVNETI

-173 LAPRERP
+173 LAPRDRP
-180 CLNYHI
+180 CLNFHI
-186 KRCLGPCCNLVDRCA
+186 KRCLGPCCNLVDRA
-201 YRETVNEVILFL
+201 RYRDMVNEVVLFL
-213 EGRQEDLMKR
+213 EGRQEDLIKR
-223 LRQRM
+223 LRRRM
-228 EEAAEKLEFEKAAEL
+228 EEAAENLEFEKAAEL
-243 RDQLLAVE
+243 RDQLLAIE
-251 KIVERQ
+251 KVVERQ

-264 ADQDV
+264 VDQDV

-275 FDEACLTVFFI
+275 FDEACLTVFFV

-295 NYFLEGTDTLERGE
+295 PYFLEGTDNMERGE
-309 VMATFVQQFYNQT
+309 VMSSFIQRFYSQT

-332 EEIAGAPLMAA
+332 EDIEDKQLIST
-343 WLSELR
+343 WLSGLR
-349 GSKVTIKVPKRGDK
+349 GSKVTIKVPQRGDK

-386 AGRQALDG
+386 AGRDAIDG

-399 MAVLGLQQPPRRMEC
+399 TAALGLERPPRRMEC
-414 YDISNIQGAETVASM
+414 YDISNTQGTESVASM
-429 VVFED
+429 VVFEE
-434 GKPARDQYR
+434 GKPAKDQYR

-457 SMKETITRRLSRAR
+457 SMKETLSRRLAKAR
-471 EEQAQVEAGEL
+471 EEQTLIDAGQL
-482 APNRAKFTRLPDLII
+482 PAGRAKFSRLPDLII

-512 LEQGFAHIPACGLA
+512 LEQGFAHIPTFGLA

-561 RFAVTYHRKLRTKRN
+561 RFAVTYHRQLRKKRN
-576 LKSILDD
+576 LKSVLDE

-594 LYKAYKN
+594 LYKTYKT
-601 LDAIKQATVEE
+601 LEAIKQASVEE

-617 GMNSKA
+617 GMNSKS
-623 AEAVYRFLREHL
+623 AEAVYRYFREET
-635 D
+635 

>member
-1 MAPADLQDTIIL
+1 
-13 GGMALTLTDK
+13 MALADK
-23 IKNIPPRPGV
+23 IKNIPARPGV
-33 YLYKDADGRVIYVG
+33 YLYKDEAGQVIYVG

-118 IKVTV
+118 IKVTL
-123 QEEFPRVHITR
+123 QEEFPRVQVTR

-146 FTHAGAVNETL
+146 FTSAGAVHETL

-163 FPLRTCKQRE
+163 FPLRSCQQRQP
-173 LAPRERP
+173 AGRQRP

-186 KRCLGPCCNLVDRCA
+186 KRCLGPCCNLVDRAA
-201 YRETVNEVILFL
+201 YRETVKEVVLFL
-213 EGRQEDLMKR
+213 EGRQEDLIKR
-223 LRQRM
+223 LRRRM
-228 EEAAEKLEFEKAAEL
+228 EEAADHLEFEKAAEL
-243 RDQLLAVE
+243 RDQLQAVE

-257 KVVSTDL
+257 KVVATDPV
-264 ADQDV
+264 DQDV

-295 NYFLEGTDTLERGE
+295 NYFLEGTDARERGE
-309 VMATFVQQFYNQT
+309 VMAAFVQQFYNQT
-322 EFVPAEILLS
+322 EFVPGEILLS
-332 EEIAGAPLMAA
+332 EEIAGADLVAA

-349 GSKVTIKVPKRGDK
+349 GGKVYLKVPQRGDK
-363 HKLVEMAAQN
+363 HKLVAMAAQN
-373 ALLSLEQAQLERQ
+373 ALLALEQARLERQ
-386 AGRQALDG
+386 ADRQAVAD
-394 ALAEL
+394 ALGEL
-399 MAVLGLQQPPRRMEC
+399 AAALGLPQPPRRLEC

-429 VVFED
+429 VVFEE
-434 GKPARDQYR
+434 GKPARRQYR

-457 SMKETITRRLSRAR
+457 AMQEVISRRLARYR
-471 EEQAQVEAGEL
+471 EEQQQLAAGTL
-482 APNRAKFTRLPDLII
+482 AVHQAKFSSLPDLII
-497 IDGGKGQLSAAREAM
+497 IDGGKGQLAAARQAM
-512 LEQGFAHIPACGLA
+512 AAQGFAHIPAFGLA
-526 KEEELLFAPGRPDPI
+526 KEEELLFAPDRPEAI
-541 RLPRESRGLQMLQR
+541 RLPRESRALQLLQR

-561 RFAVTYHRKLRTKRN
+561 RFAVTYHRQLRSKRN
-576 LKSILDD
+576 LKSILDE

-594 LYKAYKN
+594 LYKAFAS
-601 LDAIKQATVEE
+601 LEAIKQATLEE

-617 GMNSKA
+617 GMNKKA
-623 AEAVYRFLREHL
+623 AEAVYLFLREQE
-635 D
+635 

>member
-1 MAPADLQDTIIL
+1 MHDTIIL
-13 GGMALTLTDK
+13 GGMALTLSDK

-33 YLYKDADGRVIYVG
+33 YLYKDADGQVIYVG

-56 RSYFQAGARQSPK
+56 RSYFQAGAKQAPK
-69 VQAMLRRAADLE
+69 VQAMLRRAVDLD

-96 NLIKEHRPKYN
+96 NLIKKHRPKYN

-134 RVLKDG
+134 RVVKDG

-146 FTHAGAVNETL
+146 FTHVGAVNETL

-173 LAPRERP
+173 PAPRDRP

-186 KRCLGPCCNLVDRCA
+186 RRCLGPCCNLVERPA
-201 YRETVNEVILFL
+201 YRETVNEVVLFL

-228 EEAAEKLEFEKAAEL
+228 EQAAENLEFEKAAEL

-264 ADQDV
+264 VDQDV

-295 NYFLEGTDTLERGE
+295 QYFLEGTDTLERGE

-322 EFVPAEILLS
+322 EVVPAEILLS
-332 EEIAGAPLMAA
+332 EEIEGAPLITA

-349 GSKVTIKVPKRGDK
+349 GSKVNIKVPKRGDK
-363 HKLVEMAAQN
+363 HKLVAMAAQN
-373 ALLSLEQAQLERQ
+373 ALLSLEQTQLERQ
-386 AGRQALDG
+386 AGRQAVDG

-399 MAVLGLQQPPRRMEC
+399 MAALGLAEPPRRMEC
-414 YDISNIQGAETVASM
+414 YDISNIQGTETVASM

-434 GKPARDQYR
+434 GKPAKDQYR

-457 SMKETITRRLSRAR
+457 SMKETLSRRLSRAR
-471 EEQAQVEAGEL
+471 EEQAQVEGGEL
-482 APNRAKFTRLPDLII
+482 AANRAKFTRLPDLII

-512 LEQGFAHIPACGLA
+512 LEQGFAHIPAFGLA

-561 RFAVTYHRKLRTKRN
+561 RFAVTYHRKLRTRRN
-576 LKSILDD
+576 LKSVLDE
-583 IEGIGPVRRRE
+583 IEGIGAVRRRE
-594 LYKAYKN
+594 LYKAYKS
-601 LDAIKQATVEE
+601 LEAIKQASPEE
-612 LARVP
+612 LAKVP
-617 GMNSKA
+617 GMNIKA
-623 AEAVYRFLREHL
+623 AEAVYRYFRENE
-635 D
+635 

>member
-1 MAPADLQDTIIL
+1 MV
-13 GGMALTLTDK
+13 GLTLADK

-33 YLYKDADGRVIYVG
+33 YIYKDADGQVIYVG

-56 RSYFQAGARQSPK
+56 RSYFQAGAKQVPK
-69 VQAMLRRAADLE
+69 VKAMLRRAADLE

-123 QEEFPRVHITR
+123 QERFPRVHITR
-134 RVLKDG
+134 RVVKDG

-146 FTHAGAVNETL
+146 FTYVGAVNETL

-173 LAPRERP
+173 PAPRDRP

-186 KRCLGPCCNLVDRCA
+186 RRCLGPCCNLVEPAA
-201 YRETVNEVILFL
+201 YRETANEVVLFL
-213 EGRQEDLMKR
+213 EGRQEVLMKR

-228 EEAAEKLEFEKAAEL
+228 EQAAENLEFEKAAEL

-251 KIVERQ
+251 KVVERQ

-264 ADQDV
+264 VDQDV

-295 NYFLEGTDTLERGE
+295 HYFLEGTDTLERGE

-332 EEIAGAPLMAA
+332 EEIADAQLIAA
-343 WLSELR
+343 WLDELR
-349 GSKVTIKVPKRGDK
+349 GSKVNIKIPKRGDK

-373 ALLSLEQAQLERQ
+373 ALLSLEQSQLERQ
-386 AGRQALDG
+386 AGREAVDG

-399 MAVLGLQQPPRRMEC
+399 MAALGLEQPPRRLEC
-414 YDISNIQGAETVASM
+414 YDISNIQGTETVASM

-434 GKPARDQYR
+434 GRPAKDQYR

-457 SMKETITRRLSRAR
+457 SMKETLNRRLSRAK

-482 APNRAKFTRLPDLII
+482 AANRAKFTRLPDVII

-512 LEQGFAHIPACGLA
+512 LEQGFAYIPTFGLA

-561 RFAVTYHRKLRTKRN
+561 RFAITYHRKLRTQRN
-576 LKSILDD
+576 LKSVLDE
-583 IEGIGPVRRRE
+583 IEGIGAVRRRE

-601 LDAIKQATVEE
+601 LEAIKQASVED
-612 LARVP
+612 LAKVP
-617 GMNSKA
+617 GMNTKA
-623 AEAVYRFLREHL
+623 AEAVYRYFRESE
-635 D
+635 

>member
-1 MAPADLQDTIIL
+1 MAPADLHDTIIL

-33 YLYKDADGRVIYVG
+33 YLYKDADGQVIYVG

-56 RSYFQAGARQSPK
+56 RSYFQAGAKQAPK
-69 VQAMLRRAADLE
+69 VKAMLRRAVDLD

-96 NLIKEHRPKYN
+96 NLIKKHRPKYN

-134 RVLKDG
+134 RVVKDG

-173 LAPRERP
+173 PAPRDRP

-186 KRCLGPCCNLVDRCA
+186 RRCLGPCCNLVERPA
-201 YRETVNEVILFL
+201 YRETVNEVVLFL

-228 EEAAEKLEFEKAAEL
+228 EQAAENLEFEKAAEL

-264 ADQDV
+264 VDQDV

-295 NYFLEGTDTLERGE
+295 QYFLEGTDTLERGE

-322 EFVPAEILLS
+322 EVVPAEILLS
-332 EEIAGAPLMAA
+332 EEIEGAPLIAA

-349 GSKVTIKVPKRGDK
+349 GSKVNIKVPKRGDK
-363 HKLVEMAAQN
+363 HKLVAMAAQN
-373 ALLSLEQAQLERQ
+373 ALLSLEQTQLERQ
-386 AGRQALDG
+386 AGRQAVDG

-399 MAVLGLQQPPRRMEC
+399 MAALDLAEPPRRMEC
-414 YDISNIQGAETVASM
+414 YDISNIQGTETVASM

-434 GKPARDQYR
+434 GKPAKDQYR

-457 SMKETITRRLSRAR
+457 SMKETLSRRLSRAR
-471 EEQAQVEAGEL
+471 EEQAQVEGGEL
-482 APNRAKFTRLPDLII
+482 AANRAKFTRLPDLII

-512 LEQGFAHIPACGLA
+512 LEQGFAHIPAFGLA

-541 RLPRESRGLQMLQR
+541 RLPGESRGLQMLQR

-561 RFAVTYHRKLRTKRN
+561 RFAVTYHRKLRTRRN
-576 LKSILDD
+576 LKSVLDE
-583 IEGIGPVRRRE
+583 IEGIGAVRRRE
-594 LYKAYKN
+594 LYKAYKS
-601 LDAIKQATVEE
+601 LDAIKQASPEE
-612 LARVP
+612 LAKVP
-617 GMNSKA
+617 GMNIKA
-623 AEAVYRFLREHL
+623 AEAVYRFFRENE
-635 D
+635 